1 MEHAADS
8 GGNLLLKALLR
19 DCRSLRN
26 SLERVTYPL
35 GYVVALQNRPLT
47 HVYFPTGGS
56 VLSVLLQLKD
66 GGTAEA
72 MTVSTEGMIGLP
84 IWLGIERSFSQ
95 IVQQGSGELQRISG
109 RAFCRGIEGSKR
121 AATLLKHFT
130 AYSLRFGYQ
139 TAVCNARH
147 SVEQRMCRWLL
158 ITADRLEASKIP
170 LSQSLLA
177 CMLGARRQSVGA
189 VAAKLQGQALINY
202 RRAHIEIADRP
213 ELEKR
218 SCECY
223 HALRQAYGQLVGAL
237 Q

>member
-1 MEHAADS
+1 MAHAANP

-19 DCRSLRN
+19 DCRSLRKN
-26 SLERVTYPL
+26 LERVTYPL

-72 MTVSTEGMIGLP
+72 MTVSKEGMIGLP
-84 IWLGIERSFSQ
+84 IWLGTEKSLSQ
-95 IVQQGSGELQRISG
+95 IVQQGPGELLRISG
-109 RAFCRGIEGSKR
+109 RAFCRGIEKSKR
-121 AATLLKHFT
+121 ATTLMKHFT

-139 TAVCNARH
+139 TAVCNAH
-147 SVEQRMCRWLL
+147 HCVEQRMCRWLL
-158 ITADRLEASKIP
+158 IAADRLEASKFR
-170 LSQSLLA
+170 LSQALLA
-177 CMLGARRQSVGA
+177 YMLGARRQSVGA
-189 VAAKLQGQALINY
+189 VAAKLRGQGLISY
-202 RRAHIEIADRP
+202 LRADIEIADRL

-223 HALRQAYGQLVGAL
+223 HALRQAYGEMVGAL
-237 Q
+237 L

>member
-1 MEHAADS
+1 MEHAANS

-19 DCRSLRN
+19 DCRSLRKN
-26 SLERVTYPL
+26 LERVTYPL
-35 GYVVALQNRPLT
+35 GHVVALQNRPLT

-72 MTVSTEGMIGLP
+72 MTVSNEGMIGLP
-84 IWLGIERSFSQ
+84 IWLGIERSLWQ
-95 IVQQGSGELQRISG
+95 IVHQGPGELLRISG

-121 AATLLKHFT
+121 ATTLLKHFT

-139 TAVCNARH
+139 TAACNAHH

-158 ITADRLEASKIP
+158 ITADRLGASKIR
-170 LSQSLLA
+170 LSQALLA
-177 CMLGARRQSVGA
+177 YVLGTRRQSVGA
-189 VAAKLQGQALINY
+189 VAAKLQGHALISY
-202 RRAHIEIADRP
+202 RRADIEIADRLG
-213 ELEKR
+213 LEKR

-223 HALRQAYGQLVGAL
+223 HALRQAHGELVGAL
-237 Q
+237 L

>member
-1 MEHAADS
+1 MDRAANS

-19 DCRSLRN
+19 DCRSLRKN
-26 SLERVTYPL
+26 LERVTHPP
-35 GYVVALQNRPLT
+35 GCVVGLQNRPLT

-72 MTVSTEGMIGLP
+72 MTVGKEGMVGLP
-84 IWLGIERSFSQ
+84 IWLGIERNLSQ
-95 IVQQGSGELQRISG
+95 IVQQGPGELLRISG
-109 RAFCRGIEGSKR
+109 RAFCRGIEGSRR

-139 TAVCNARH
+139 TAVCNAH
-147 SVEQRMCRWLL
+147 HGVEQRMCRWLS
-158 ITADRLEASKIP
+158 ITADRLQASKLR
-170 LSQSLLA
+170 LSQAMLA
-177 CMLGARRQSVGA
+177 YILGVRRQSVGA
-189 VAAKLQGQALINY
+189 VAAKLQGQTLISY
-202 RRAHIEIADRP
+202 RRGDIEIADKP

-223 HALRQAYGQLVGAL
+223 HALRQAYGELVAAL
-237 Q
+237 L

>member
-1 MEHAADS
+1 MEHAANS
-8 GGNLLLKALLR
+8 GVNLLLKALLK
-19 DCRSLRN
+19 DCRSLRKN
-26 SLERVTYPL
+26 LERVTYPL

-72 MTVSTEGMIGLP
+72 MTVSKEGMIGLP
-84 IWLGIERSFSQ
+84 IWLGTEKSLSQ
-95 IVQQGSGELQRISG
+95 IVQQGPGELLRISA

-121 AATLLKHFT
+121 ATALLKHFT

-139 TAVCNARH
+139 TAVCNAHH

-158 ITADRLEASKIP
+158 ITADRLEGGKMR
-170 LSQSLLA
+170 LSQALLA
-177 CMLGARRQSVGA
+177 YMLGVRRQAVGT
-189 VAAKLQGQALINY
+189 VAAELQDQALINY
-202 RRAHIEIADRP
+202 RRGDLEIADRP
-213 ELEKR
+213 GLEKR

-223 HALRQAYGQLVGAL
+223 HALRQAYGELVGAL
-237 Q
+237 L

>member
-1 MEHAADS
+1 MEHAAIS
-8 GGNLLLKALLR
+8 GTNLLLKALLR
-19 DCRSLRN
+19 DCRSLRKN
-26 SLERVTYPL
+26 LERVTYPL

-72 MTVSTEGMIGLP
+72 MTVSKEGMIGLP
-84 IWLGIERSFSQ
+84 IWLGIERSLSQ
-95 IVQQGSGELQRISG
+95 IVQQGSGELLRISG

-147 SVEQRMCRWLL
+147 NVEQRMCRWLL
-158 ITADRLEASKIP
+158 MAADRLEASKIR

-177 CMLGARRQSVGA
+177 YMLGTRRQSVGA
-189 VAAKLQGQALINY
+189 VAAKLQGQGLISY
-202 RRAHIEIADRP
+202 RRADLEIVDRL

-223 HALRQAYGQLVGAL
+223 HALGQAYGELVGTL
-237 Q
+237 R

>member
-1 MEHAADS
+1 MEHTTNS

-19 DCRSLRN
+19 DCRSLHKY
-26 SLERVTYPL
+26 LERVTYPL
-35 GYVVALQNRPLT
+35 GYVVGLQNRPLT
-47 HVYFPTGGS
+47 HVYFPTDGS

-72 MTVSTEGMIGLP
+72 MTVSKEGMIGLP
-84 IWLGIERSFSQ
+84 IWLGIKRNLSQ
-95 IVQQGSGELQRISG
+95 IVQQGPGELLRISG

-121 AATLLKHFT
+121 AATLLKQFT

-139 TAVCNARH
+139 TAVCNAHH

-158 ITADRLEASKIP
+158 ITADRLEGSKIR
-170 LSQSLLA
+170 LSQALLA
-177 CMLGARRQSVGA
+177 YMLGTRRQSVGA
-189 VAAKLQGQALINY
+189 VAAKLQSQALISY
-202 RRAHIEIADRP
+202 QRANIEITDRL

-223 HALRQAYGQLVGAL
+223 HALRQAYGELVGAL
-237 Q
+237 R

>member
-1 MEHAADS
+1 MEHAAKP
-8 GGNLLLKALLR
+8 GGNLLLRALLR
-19 DCRSLRN
+19 DCRSLRKN
-26 SLERVTYPL
+26 LEQVTYPL
-35 GYVVALQNRPLT
+35 GHVLALQNRPLT

-66 GGTAEA
+66 GGSAEA
-72 MTVSTEGMIGLP
+72 MTVSNEGMIGLP
-84 IWLGIERSFSQ
+84 IWLGIERSLSQ
-95 IVQQGSGELQRISG
+95 IVQQGPGELLRISG

-121 AATLLKHFT
+121 AATLLKYFT

-177 CMLGARRQSVGA
+177 YMLGTRRQSVGA

-202 RRAHIEIADRP
+202 RRAAIEIADRL

-223 HALRQAYGQLVGAL
+223 HALRQAYGELVRAL

>member
-1 MEHAADS
+1 MEHAAKS
-8 GGNLLLKALLR
+8 GSNLLLEALLR
-19 DCRSLRN
+19 DCRSLRKN
-26 SLERVTYPL
+26 LERVTYPL

-72 MTVSTEGMIGLP
+72 MTVSKEGMIGLP
-84 IWLGIERSFSQ
+84 IWLGIERSLSQ
-95 IVQQGSGELQRISG
+95 IVQQGPGELLRIPA

-139 TAVCNARH
+139 TAVCNAHH

-158 ITADRLEASKIP
+158 ITADRLEASKIR
-170 LSQSLLA
+170 LSQALLA
-177 CMLGARRQSVGA
+177 YMLGARRQSVGA
-189 VAAKLQGQALINY
+189 VAKKLQGEALIDY
-202 RRAHIEIADRP
+202 RRGHIEIVDRP
-213 ELEKR
+213 QLEKR

-223 HALRQAYGQLVGAL
+223 HALRQAYGELVGVL
-237 Q
+237 L

>member
-1 MEHAADS
+1 MEHAAYS

-19 DCRSLRN
+19 DCRSLRKN
-26 SLERVTYPL
+26 LEGVTYPL

-47 HVYFPTGGS
+47 HIYFPTGGS
-56 VLSVLLQLKD
+56 VLSVLLQLED

-72 MTVSTEGMIGLP
+72 MTVSKEGMIGLP
-84 IWLGIERSFSQ
+84 IWLGIERSLSQ
-95 IVQQGSGELQRISG
+95 IVQQGSGEALRISR

-121 AATLLKHFT
+121 ATTLLKHFT

-158 ITADRLEASKIP
+158 ITADRLEGGKMR
-170 LSQSLLA
+170 LSQALLA
-177 CMLGARRQSVGA
+177 YMLGVRRQAVGT
-189 VAAKLQGQALINY
+189 VAAELQDQALINY
-202 RRAHIEIADRP
+202 RRGDLEIADRP
-213 ELEKR
+213 GLEKR

-223 HALRQAYGQLVGAL
+223 HALRQAYGELVGAL
-237 Q
+237 L